1 MAKVLLLKGIDR
13 TREVET
19 LLQGAGYE
27 VTVSSS
33 VVQARGLLLDVDF
46 SLVVIESPLCDG
58 SGREMAVTAANNPG
72 LDVVLFVAQSQ
83 VENLSYALE
92 RYGIHVLGRN
102 AAASEILSLLR
113 ILRVSWVR
121 TSRLEARNARLMKR
135 LDEERL
141 LCEAKC
147 ILCRRDG
154 ISEEDAHHLLEKLA
168 MDERVSLV
176 DAARIVKRE
185 DVR

>member
-113 ILRVSWVR
+113 VLRTAREGASRSRAFVST
-121 TSRLEARNARLMKR
+121 TSIFSIPLSR
-135 LDEERL
+135 
-141 LCEAKC
+141 
-147 ILCRRDG
+147 
-154 ISEEDAHHLLEKLA
+154 IS
-168 MDERVSLV
+168 
-176 DAARIVKRE
+176 
-185 DVR
+185 